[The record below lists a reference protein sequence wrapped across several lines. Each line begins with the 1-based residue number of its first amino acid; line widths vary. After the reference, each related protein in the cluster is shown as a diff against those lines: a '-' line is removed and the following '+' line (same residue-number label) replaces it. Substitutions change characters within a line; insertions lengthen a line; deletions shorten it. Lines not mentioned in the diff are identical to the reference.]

1 MKRLILDIETAPNKV
16 YSWGLFNQ
24 NIAINQIDEPGYIL
38 CWGAKWHGKDK
49 VHFASLKQHGKHEM
63 LNRIYELLDEAD
75 ALIHYNGQRFD
86 IPTLNQEFLSE
97 GWVMP
102 SPSIHIDLLKTARK
116 QFRLP
121 SNKLAY
127 VAHYLKLGEKPAS
140 FNMELWKACMR
151 GEAKAWKSMKEYNIN
166 DVLLTERVYDKLL
179 PWISNHPNYALFHG
193 AEEMSCTTCGS
204 HRLQKRGMTQTKTL
218 KYQRYQCQ
226 DCGTWMRSRVSE
238 KTGNRSKL
246 VGI

>member
-38 CWGAKWHGKDK
+38 CWGAKWYGKEK
-49 VHFASLKQHGKHEM
+49 IYFSSLKSQGKEKM
-63 LNRIYELLDEAD
+63 LRGIYKLLDESEAI
-75 ALIHYNGQRFD
+75 IHYNGQRFD
-86 IPTLNQEFLSE
+86 IPILNQEFLSLE
-97 GWVMP
+97 WTMP
-102 SPSIHIDLLKTARK
+102 SPSIQIDLLRTARK

-127 VAHYLKLGEKPAS
+127 VAHYLKIGEKPPATN
-140 FNMELWKACMR
+140 FELWKACMR
-151 GEAKAWKSMKEYNIN
+151 GEAKAWKQMKEYNIN
-166 DVLLTERVYDKLL
+166 DVVLTEKVYDKLL

-193 AEEMSCTTCGS
+193 TEGLSCTTCGS
-204 HRLQKRGMTQTKTL
+204 DHLQKRGMTQTKTL

-226 DCGTWMRSRVSE
+226 ECGTWMRSRVSD
-238 KTGNRSKL
+238 KTGPRSEL
-246 VGI
+246 VGL